1 MGRAP
6 NLKKKQKNN
15 FWTSLDIKLLLFFF
29 WLQIGTFLVRDSSDA
44 RYLYALSLQ
53 TDKGPTSVRIHYSSS
68 GFRLDASNTGMADHL
83 PRFRTVLDLV
93 DHYVAKWS
101 QCRDKGQ
108 VYRLV
113 YILLLLFCWPIF
125 PIWWISLVETFWQCV
140 SLIFVLFFYY
150 FEKKKPVLVGQ

>member
-6 NLKKKQKNN
+6 NLKQNKTKQKKWFQNE
-15 FWTSLDIKLLLFFF
+15 FCFFQHHLIRELFF

-113 YILLLLFCWPIF
+113 FILFLLFCCPILF
-125 PIWWISLVETFWQCV
+125 VPIWWIVWSRHFDNVCL
-140 SLIFVLFFYY
+140 
-150 FEKKKPVLVGQ
+150 